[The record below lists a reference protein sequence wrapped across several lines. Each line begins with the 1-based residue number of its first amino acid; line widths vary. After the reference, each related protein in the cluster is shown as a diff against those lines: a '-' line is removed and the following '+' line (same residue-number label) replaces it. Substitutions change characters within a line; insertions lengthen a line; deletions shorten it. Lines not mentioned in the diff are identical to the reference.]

1 MSSHFYTKY
10 KNSMRVRPIK
20 SKAKMLKREAI
31 GEIAKSGEELADPKK
46 VTFLERRRDRSN

>member
-1 MSSHFYTKY
+1 MNSHFYTKY

-46 VTFLERRRDRSN
+46 VTFLERRRDGSN